1 MTTDDDP
8 PEPGSTSRD
17 LLVEQ
22 ADAAHERAVRKL
34 QDDVR
39 LADRFEELEQ
49 GSRDMLF
56 YRINRRPTAKGIR
69 PTQPGIGNVVALRPE
84 DDRAAPPPAEQPS
97 AEPGSQGTPSTVEAP
112 TEAPAASQPANEPPL
127 AAHAPAASDSSGE
140 AVTPRPVEVPGA
152 GSTQRI
158 ASPPVPSAYVSPAE
172 PSESRRSSAPIAV
185 VVALLAIGGLIVALF
200 LLRGEDPREAT
211 VTSAPTT
218 TSSAPAAATATS
230 AGAPTQTNVTPTAM
244 TTEEPTPTAPPS
256 ASAIETTTPKKN
268 PSKPPQGQNP
278 PDDGPRPLG
287 GKKKVR
293 Y

>member
-69 PTQPGIGNVVALRPE
+69 PTQPGLGNVVTLRPE
-84 DDRAAPPPAEQPS
+84 DQASGTPSPAEQPKDD
-97 AEPGSQGTPSTVEAP
+97 TRKIVEAP
-112 TEAPAASQPANEPPL
+112 SPTEPAAEGAKQGATSSPEPGP
-127 AAHAPAASDSSGE
+127 SDPIGE
-140 AVTPRPVEVPGA
+140 AVTPRPVELPGA

-158 ASPPVPSAYVSPAE
+158 ASPPVPSAYVSSAE
-172 PSESRRSSAPIAV
+172 PSEPRRSSAPIA
-185 VVALLAIGGLIVALF
+185 LLIAVIAIGGLVVTFF

-211 VTSAPTT
+211 ET
-218 TSSAPAAATATS
+218 TSLTTAGSTSPAAGATS
-230 AGAPTQTNVTPTAM
+230 AGASVHPTAP
-244 TTEEPTPTAPPS
+244 PTPTMSEMPPAPSAPPS
-256 ASAIETTTPKKN
+256 ASAIQTSRPKDE
-268 PSKPPQGQNP
+268 PAKPPQGRNP
-278 PDDGPRPLG
+278 PDEGPRPLG
-287 GKKKVR
+287 GKKQVR